1 MTRSNL
7 AKTIKACRVKAD
19 ISQGKLAAKADIDL
33 RYYQRI
39 EAGENEPSLT
49 ILFKI
54 AKALGVSYQEILGP
68 SWEYF
73 LANQVDK

>member
-1 MTRSNL
+1 MTRDNL
-7 AKTIKACRVKAD
+7 AQTIKQLREKAE

-39 EAGENEPSLT
+39 EAGENEPSIT
-49 ILFKI
+49 IVYKI

-68 SWEYF
+68 SWQNF
-73 LANQVDK
+73 LDNP